1 MKRRVFITAA
11 SIITVGLPVAYY
23 FGKQKNQTNPLITP
37 EFLLNFCD
45 EKILNDIGVAYKL
58 QVPEENE
65 KKKLVDLI
73 LTDNKGLKINAS
85 EWQNVKEHVAKK
97 IHEEFADNRTVILK
111 GWIITITEARQCA
124 LFSLK

>member
-23 FGKQKNQTNPLITP
+23 IGKQKNQTNPLITP

-45 EKILNDIGVAYKL
+45 ERVLNDIGTAYML
-58 QVPEENE
+58 QTPAENE
-65 KKKLVDLI
+65 KEKLVNLI
-73 LTDNKGLKINAS
+73 LTDAKGSKLNSS
-85 EWQNVKEHVAKK
+85 EWQNVKEHVNQK
-97 IHEEFADNRTVILK
+97 IHEEFTDNKTIILK

>member
-23 FGKQKNQTNPLITP
+23 IGKQKNQTNPLITP

-45 EKILNDIGVAYKL
+45 ERVLNDIGTAYML
-58 QVPEENE
+58 QTPAENE
-65 KKKLVDLI
+65 KEKLVNLI
-73 LTDNKGLKINAS
+73 LTDAKGSKLNSS
-85 EWQNVKEHVAKK
+85 EWQNVKEHVDQK
-97 IHEEFADNRTVILK
+97 IHEEFTDNKTIILK